1 MKVVLDTNALI
12 AAFATQGL
20 SHAIFELCLDQHQI
34 ILSQQILKE
43 FSEALEK
50 KLKVP
55 KRTAKTTTDYLKEHA
70 VIHRVRGPYKRI
82 VRDASDDHVLAL
94 AQQAAVD
101 YIITGDADLL
111 VLTTCESIPI
121 VRPRQ
126 FWEIMKSGENEP
138 K

>member
-1 MKVVLDTNALI
+1 MKVVLDTNVLI

-20 SHAIFELCLDQHQI
+20 CHAIFELCLDQHQI

-94 AQQAAVD
+94 AQQATVD
-101 YIITGDADLL
+101 YIITGDKDLL
-111 VLTTCESIPI
+111 DLKTFKNIKIVTPEVFLSI
-121 VRPRQ
+121 
-126 FWEIMKSGENEP
+126 F
-138 K
+138 